1 MEKWQLNTYVRFV
14 LVAGMVLSVSV
25 MAMGLV
31 WYAISPGDYPDV
43 SLSPAD
49 IPGEISKGNPI
60 AVLDLG
66 ILFLIATPLTRVI
79 TALVFYLL
87 DKEMKMA
94 GVSVIILIVIGIAV
108 ILGAS

>member
-25 MAMGLV
+25 MAIGLV

-87 DKEMKMA
+87 DKEMRMA

>member
-25 MAMGLV
+25 MAIGLV

>member
-31 WYAISPGDYPDV
+31 LYAISPGDYPDV

-87 DKEMKMA
+87 DKEMRMA

>member
-25 MAMGLV
+25 MAIGLV

-87 DKEMKMA
+87 AKEMRMA
-94 GVSVIILIVIGIAV
+94 GVSVVILIVIGIAV

>member
-1 MEKWQLNTYVRFV
+1 MDRSRLNKYVRFV

-25 MAMGLV
+25 MAIGLI

-43 SLSPAD
+43 SLSPTD

-66 ILFLIATPLTRVI
+66 LLFLIATPLTRVI
-79 TALVFYLL
+79 AALAFYLL
-87 DKEMKMA
+87 DKEMRMA
-94 GVSVIILIVIGIAV
+94 GVSVIILVVIGIAV
-108 ILGAS
+108 VLGAS